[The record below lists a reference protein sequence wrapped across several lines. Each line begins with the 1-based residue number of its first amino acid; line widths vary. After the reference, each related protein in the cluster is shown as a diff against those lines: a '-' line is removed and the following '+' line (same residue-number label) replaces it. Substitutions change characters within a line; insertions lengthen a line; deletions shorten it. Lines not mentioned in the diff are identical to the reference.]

1 MGHFA
6 KRFVVSAQF
15 LAKTQ
20 KMESN
25 GKENSH
31 KLVEAPSEAQVV
43 VNVTSDDGKP
53 VKVVVVHRHVHS
65 MAGPKPSQ
73 KPKTTTTT
81 TTTKPEQESKPDEKQ
96 PEARAPPADASD
108 IDIASASSRPILVIG
123 SVVRLQVSREK
134 LNRDG
139 GTGCYLGSEA
149 NGAVCADFAG
159 NSVNSVFKVEKRG
172 QSDDIALRSALT
184 GKNLRVDAKG
194 AVNALGGN
202 GKWTTFS
209 ALPHLGSSVA
219 LKSVANLGKVNVSGE
234 QDWFLG
240 TDENSSIVG
249 NAPPTGFVVELVQEE
264 TKQEVDGKAL
274 QKEAKAPMSKEK
286 KAEQQAKK
294 DAQMAKKLLR
304 EEQKK
309 EALLSG
315 WTEVGTSPK
324 GSNNKAVAKA
334 KAKSMPT
341 EAVPQLVLADD
352 ESSKKAAFRQVLKEF
367 PTEQCDIRIAPVN
380 FLKVD
385 NRKGSQSW
393 NVGVSPQGFLVPD
406 ASSGSWGTW
415 VLTPVPNK
423 SADGAFFII
432 SSHTNDFRLAVSKT
446 GMVTPKG
453 GSGPYAQWVFQPQGD
468 KFWSLRSRG
477 SQKLL
482 GVSSAGVLYS
492 SDEPSKDTRFKI
504 FSSFSK

>member
-1 MGHFA
+1 MG
-6 KRFVVSAQF
+6 
-15 LAKTQ
+15 
-20 KMESN
+20 
-25 GKENSH
+25 
-31 KLVEAPSEAQVV
+31 
-43 VNVTSDDGKP
+43 
-53 VKVVVVHRHVHS
+53 
-65 MAGPKPSQ
+65 
-73 KPKTTTTT
+73 
-81 TTTKPEQESKPDEKQ
+81 
-96 PEARAPPADASD
+96 
-108 IDIASASSRPILVIG
+108 
-123 SVVRLQVSREK
+123 
-134 LNRDG
+134 
-139 GTGCYLGSEA
+139 
-149 NGAVCADFAG
+149 
-159 NSVNSVFKVEKRG
+159 
-172 QSDDIALRSALT
+172 
-184 GKNLRVDAKG
+184 
-194 AVNALGGN
+194 
-202 GKWTTFS
+202 
-209 ALPHLGSSVA
+209 
-219 LKSVANLGKVNVSGE
+219 
-234 QDWFLG
+234 
-240 TDENSSIVG
+240 VG

-274 QKEAKAPMSKEK
+274 QKEAKAPMSKEEKAAAHAAKMAEQQARKAEQQAK

-423 SADGAFFII
+423 SADGAFFYHFE
-432 SSHTNDFRLAVSKT
+432 SHERFSARREQNWNGD
-446 GMVTPKG
+446 
-453 GSGPYAQWVFQPQGD
+453 AQGWKRTVCPV
-468 KFWSLRSRG
+468 
-477 SQKLL
+477 
-482 GVSSAGVLYS
+482 GVSAAGGQVL
-492 SDEPSKDTRFKI
+492 EPPFARISKAPWRVLRRRLVLFGRAVQGYALQDFLLLFEVGRQRVNTVNL
-504 FSSFSK
+504 